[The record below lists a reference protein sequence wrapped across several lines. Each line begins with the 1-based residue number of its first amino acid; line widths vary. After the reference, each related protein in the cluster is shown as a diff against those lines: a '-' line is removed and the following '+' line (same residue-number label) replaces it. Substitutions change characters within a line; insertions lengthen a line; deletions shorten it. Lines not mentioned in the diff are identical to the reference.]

1 MRRVLLRPPDQVIVA
16 ALVLVALLSMAAY
29 WVRQGGMRG
38 ELIEIDRARP
48 LDYEFL
54 VDVNLA
60 EWPELSQLPDI
71 GPVLAKRIVKHRQQS
86 GPYLSAEQLMDVD
99 GIGPRRLNSMKR
111 HLLPLPEDAQVAGQ

>member
-1 MRRVLLRPPDQVIVA
+1 VRRVLLRPPDQVIVA

-29 WVRQGGMRG
+29 WVHQGGMRG
-38 ELIEIDRARP
+38 ELIEIDRAGK

-54 VDVNLA
+54 VDVNQA

-71 GPVLAKRIVKHRQQS
+71 GPVLAKRIVEHRQQA
-86 GPYLSAEQLMDVD
+86 GPYLSAEQLMDVN
-99 GIGPRRLNSMKR
+99 GIGPRRLNSIKR